1 MEAVLYDV
9 CVIGSGV
16 NGSSAAYSLA
26 KQSKKVL
33 LLEQFPIPHNR
44 GSSHGQTRVVRS
56 LYKQY
61 DYAKM
66 SGDSFPLWEKL
77 EEEANEKL
85 LILNGN
91 MQFYGPSH
99 YDELK
104 EFCASIDK
112 INAKYEVVESGN
124 EFNKRYPLFNIP
136 EDTKTIIEPG
146 GGTILASKAVLA
158 LQKIFV
164 LNHGVL
170 RDGEKVI
177 KIVPGDIIQIKTDQ
191 STYNAKSIIIACGPY
206 TKTLTEDLGL
216 HLPLQVVRAF
226 PCYWKLKDESAN
238 NDFPC
243 YIRTGLPIYGLPSI
257 EYPGLVKICDH
268 HGIEADIN
276 YPDDIKPDLEGIKY
290 FIRTYMKG
298 VEDRPSIIENC
309 FYTNTPD
316 RHFIIDLHPHHTNIV
331 IAAGF
336 SGTGFK
342 MAPVTGRILADLSLG
357 RTPTYDIS
365 MFRMSRFHG
374 VVKDKKSLL

>member
-77 EEEANEKL
+77 EEEANENL

-158 LQKIFV
+158 LQNICIKPWGIKRWRESDKDCTGRYHSNQNRSINLQRKIYHYRMRTLHEDFNRRFRLTFTFTGRPYSLFV
-164 LNHGVL
+164 LH
-170 RDGEKVI
+170 R
-177 KIVPGDIIQIKTDQ
+177 
-191 STYNAKSIIIACGPY
+191 
-206 TKTLTEDLGL
+206 
-216 HLPLQVVRAF
+216 
-226 PCYWKLKDESAN
+226 
-238 NDFPC
+238 
-243 YIRTGLPIYGLPSI
+243 
-257 EYPGLVKICDH
+257 
-268 HGIEADIN
+268 
-276 YPDDIKPDLEGIKY
+276 
-290 FIRTYMKG
+290 
-298 VEDRPSIIENC
+298 
-309 FYTNTPD
+309 
-316 RHFIIDLHPHHTNIV
+316 
-331 IAAGF
+331 
-336 SGTGFK
+336 
-342 MAPVTGRILADLSLG
+342 
-357 RTPTYDIS
+357 
-365 MFRMSRFHG
+365 
-374 VVKDKKSLL
+374 